1 MPRAVEGNATAEG
14 TREKVQTCRRGK
26 APLLGRGE
34 EEGGATTVG
43 LESHGLRGRSNS
55 GTGYG
60 QQEVSCSFRGDWV
73 LLVQATGGHAP
84 LVWAKALGG

>member
-34 EEGGATTVG
+34 EEGCTTTVG